1 MVGEY
6 NRYMLSKS
14 NKKSEIGE
22 LLLKQENLEDFWMK
36 GDLVYNV
43 NPVDYD
49 QMNAFNPRLLQ
60 IQYLFQIITK

>member
-14 NKKSEIGE
+14 SKKSAIGE
-22 LLLKQENLEDFWMK
+22 LFLKQENLEDFWLK
-36 GDLVYNV
+36 GDLVFNV

-49 QMNAFNPRLLQ
+49 QINAFNPRLLQ
-60 IQYLFQIITK
+60 IQDFF